1 MTPRLLFR
9 PVGWPLRVVVGAIGL
24 GLVLLTVHLLSGPA
38 DYHVRLHT
46 ASGLKPGADVRV
58 AGIKVGTVSAV
69 AAVRDQV
76 DVTFT
81 LDDEPAADGITSQS
95 TAEVKL
101 LSLLGQRY
109 LALTPAAGPALTA
122 GGTIPIS
129 RALDTYPIE
138 RFWLEAVPQVEQ
150 LDLPVIE
157 RSIKAVTDA
166 LAVDPQ
172 QLHRSLQ
179 GITRVSS
186 LVRTHS
192 ADIDALLAATH
203 QVTALVLGQ
212 TQHLDT
218 ILTKGGQVLTT
229 VYQRR
234 ALLSELLREAHRFVT
249 GLTAVVRASAPQLTP
264 ALRDLHSL
272 LAVLD
277 QHRKDIDATLRLA
290 GPTMREFTSSAGDGP
305 WLGVNAPYAIFPDNM
320 VCDLLPGSC
329 P

>member
-1 MTPRLLFR
+1 MNLRTL
-9 PVGWPLRVVVGAIGL
+9 GWPLRVVAAVIVV
-24 GLVLLTVHLLSGPA
+24 GLVLLAVHLISGPTE
-38 DYHVRLHT
+38 YHVRLHT

-58 AGIKVGTVSAV
+58 SGIKVGKVSAV

-81 LDDEPAADGITSQS
+81 LDDVPSADGITSQS

-109 LALTPAAGPALTA
+109 LALTPATGPALA
-122 GGTIPIS
+122 ADGTIPIS

-138 RFWLEAVPQVEQ
+138 RFWLEAVPQVEK

-157 RSIKAVTDA
+157 RSIKTMTNA

-172 QLHRSLQ
+172 QLHSSLQ
-179 GITRVSS
+179 GITRVSR
-186 LVRTHS
+186 LVSTHS
-192 ADIDALLAATH
+192 ADIDALLGATH

-212 TQHLDT
+212 TRHLDT
-218 ILTKGGQVLTT
+218 ILTKGGQVLAT

-234 ALLSELLREAHRFVT
+234 ALLSELLREAHRFVA
-249 GLTAVVRASAPQLTP
+249 GLTTVVRASAPQLTP
-264 ALRDLHSL
+264 ALADLHSL
-272 LAVLD
+272 VKVLD
-277 QHRKDIDATLRLA
+277 QHRRDIDATLRMA
-290 GPTMREFTSSAGDGP
+290 GPTMREFTNWGADGP
-305 WLGVNAPYAIFPDNM
+305 WVGVNAPYAIFPDTM

-329 P
+329 K

>member
-1 MTPRLLFR
+1 MTALPLTRRL
-9 PVGWPLRVVVGAIGL
+9 GWPLRVVVAAVVVGL
-24 GLVLLTVHLLSGPA
+24 LLLAVHLISGPT

-58 AGIKVGTVSAV
+58 SGIKVGRVSAV

-81 LDDEPAADGITSQS
+81 LDDEPSADGISSRS

-109 LALTPAAGPALTA
+109 LALAPSTGPALHA
-122 GGTIPIS
+122 GGTIPIT

-138 RFWLEAVPQVEQ
+138 RFWLEAVPQVEK

-157 RSIKAVTDA
+157 RSIKAMTDA
-166 LAVDPQ
+166 LSVDPS
-172 QLHRSLQ
+172 QLHSSLE
-179 GITRVSS
+179 GITRVSQ

-212 TQHLDT
+212 TQHLDA
-218 ILTKGGQVLTT
+218 ILTKGGQVLSM

-264 ALRDLHSL
+264 ALSDLHSL
-272 LAVLD
+272 LQVLD
-277 QHRKDIDATLRLA
+277 EHRKDIDATLRLA
-290 GPTMREFTSSAGDGP
+290 GPTMREFTNSAGDGP

-320 VCDLLPGSC
+320 TCDLLPGSC
-329 P
+329 K